1 MDRTLTTKLVT
12 VVLAVFLLL
21 TIAGQFFAG
30 NDHSYKTEVAL
41 KYDSQD
47 TIEFYGVFAR
57 NEHTVSRKINGT
69 IQYEHEDGSKV
80 GKNSVIANA
89 YGSAAD
95 ISLTADINKL
105 KTRIDTLTD
114 AQSLVGTDNSQI
126 EAFDKLITEKHSKLI
141 TAINNGDY
149 TAVSQLKYEMLN
161 LQSKRDMVKGKV
173 NDYSSVISAL
183 NSKIKTLEGRISAS
197 PVQVT
202 ADETGYFV
210 SSIDGYESKITYD
223 NIDSITPAEISE
235 TVKTPELTTAS
246 GDIIGKMIDD
256 YKWKLAA
263 TFTEGQAA
271 VLTENTKVR
280 LILGADQTEITAK
293 VENVEKYDNDYVAIF
308 SADDLN
314 SVIASSRA
322 VSYTHLTLPTKLVD
336 SYNGIRIA
344 SSAIHFDKENNIGV
358 YVKKGSQ
365 AYFVQVDR
373 IYSSED
379 YVIVRDTSGQPGYLS
394 LYDDVIV
401 EGKDLYDGKNL

>member
-1 MDRTLTTKLVT
+1 M
-12 VVLAVFLLL
+12 
-21 TIAGQFFAG
+21 
-30 NDHSYKTEVAL
+30 
-41 KYDSQD
+41 
-47 TIEFYGVFAR
+47 FAR

-183 NSKIKTLEGRISAS
+183 NSKIKALEGRISAS

-271 VLTENTKVR
+271 VLTENTNVR

-314 SVIASSRA
+314 SVIASSR
-322 VSYTHLTLPTKLVD
+322 VGRFKLLVD

>member
-12 VVLAVFLLL
+12 AILAIFLLV
-21 TIAGQFFAG
+21 TIVSQFFVG
-30 NDHSYKTEVAL
+30 SDHSYKTEVAL

-57 NEHTVSRKINGT
+57 NEHTVSRQTSGI

-80 GKNSVIANA
+80 GKNSVIANT
-89 YGSAAD
+89 YSSAAD
-95 ISLTADINKL
+95 ITLTADIKKL
-105 KTRIDTLTD
+105 QTRINTLTD

-141 TAINNGDY
+141 QAINSGDY
-149 TAVSQLKYEMLN
+149 TSVGQLKYELLN

-173 NDYSSVISAL
+173 SDYSSVISGL
-183 NSKIKTLEGRISAS
+183 NAKIKTLESRISAD
-197 PVQVT
+197 PVSVLSE
-202 ADETGYFV
+202 ETGYFV

-223 NIDSITPAEISE
+223 NIDRITPAEIAE
-235 TVKTPELTTAS
+235 TVKIPRLTSAS
-246 GDIIGKMIDD
+246 GDIIGKMIED

-263 TFTEGQAA
+263 TFTEGQVA
-271 VLTENTKVR
+271 VLTENTNVR
-280 LILGADQTEITAK
+280 IIIGADQTEITAK
-293 VENVEKYDNDYVAIF
+293 VENIEKHDNDYVAVF

-314 SVIASSRA
+314 STVASSR
-322 VSYTHLTLPTKLVD
+322 VGRFKLLVD

-344 SSAIHFDKENNIGV
+344 SSAIHFDKDNNIGV
-358 YVKKGSQ
+358 YIKSGTQAQFVKI
-365 AYFVQVDR
+365 DR

-379 YVIVRDTSGQPGYLS
+379 YVIVRDTTGQTGYLS
-394 LYDDVIV
+394 LYDNVIV